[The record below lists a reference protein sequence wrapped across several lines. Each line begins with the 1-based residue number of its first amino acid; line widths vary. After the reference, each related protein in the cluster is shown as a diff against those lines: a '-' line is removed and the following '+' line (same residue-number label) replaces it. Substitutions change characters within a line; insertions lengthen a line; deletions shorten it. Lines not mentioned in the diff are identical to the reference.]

1 MRGFFVTINIRARH
15 KRNPKT
21 VDMKKIA
28 FLFLAALLSS
38 SLMNA
43 QSKVKDRDVLG
54 EWKLHVDLQKEI
66 QDKDS
71 DLNFLEKALVG
82 AVSGILTTAMNHVDI
97 RFDFKRN
104 NEVILKIHNKDEDK
118 TETEILKWFINKQGQ
133 LEIDDLDNDHVNVQH
148 DGAWMLLD
156 KQLVA
161 VEDGK
166 VKQAVYLE
174 KM

>member
-1 MRGFFVTINIRARH
+1 
-15 KRNPKT
+15 
-21 VDMKKIA
+21 MKKIA
-28 FLFLAALLSS
+28 FLFLATLLSS

-66 QDKDS
+66 QDKDN

-82 AVSGILTTAMNHVDI
+82 AVSGIVTTAMNHVDI

-118 TETEILKWFINKQGQ
+118 TEILKWFINKQGQ
-133 LEIDDLDNDHVNVQH
+133 LEINDLDNDHINVQH

>member
-1 MRGFFVTINIRARH
+1 
-15 KRNPKT
+15 
-21 VDMKKIA
+21 MKKIA
-28 FLFLAALLSS
+28 LLCMVALLSS
-38 SLMNA
+38 SFVSA

-82 AVSGILTTAMNHVDI
+82 AVSGIVTTAMNHVDI

-104 NEVILKIHNKDEDK
+104 NEVILKIHNKDEDT
-118 TETEILKWFINKQGQ
+118 TETETLKWFINNQGQ

-161 VEDGK
+161 VEGGK
-166 VKQAVYLE
+166 IEQAVYLE
-174 KM
+174 KMR

>member
-1 MRGFFVTINIRARH
+1 
-15 KRNPKT
+15 
-21 VDMKKIA
+21 MKK
-28 FLFLAALLSS
+28 LALLCIIALLSS
-38 SLMNA
+38 SFVSA

-82 AVSGILTTAMNHVDI
+82 AVSGIVNTAMNHVDI

-104 NEVILKIHNKDEDK
+104 NEVLLKIHNKDEDT
-118 TETEILKWFINKQGQ
+118 TETETLKWFINNQGQ
-133 LEIDDLDNDHVNVQH
+133 LEVEDIDNDNVNVQH

-174 KM
+174 KMR

>member
-1 MRGFFVTINIRARH
+1 LRGFFVTINIRARH

-38 SLMNA
+38 SLMSA

-82 AVSGILTTAMNHVDI
+82 VVSGIVTTAMNHVDI

-118 TETEILKWFINKQGQ
+118 TEIEILKWFINKQGQ

-166 VKQAVYLE
+166 VKQAVYLK

>member
-15 KRNPKT
+15 KRSPKT

-66 QDKDS
+66 QDKDN

-82 AVSGILTTAMNHVDI
+82 AVSGIVTTAMNHVDI

-118 TETEILKWFINKQGQ
+118 TEILKWFINKQGQ
-133 LEIDDLDNDHVNVQH
+133 LEINDLDNDHVNVQH

>member
-1 MRGFFVTINIRARH
+1 
-15 KRNPKT
+15 
-21 VDMKKIA
+21 MKKIA

-82 AVSGILTTAMNHVDI
+82 AVSGIVTTAMNHVDI

-118 TETEILKWFINKQGQ
+118 TETEILKWFINKQG
-133 LEIDDLDNDHVNVQH
+133 
-148 DGAWMLLD
+148 
-156 KQLVA
+156 
-161 VEDGK
+161 
-166 VKQAVYLE
+166 
-174 KM
+174 

>member
-1 MRGFFVTINIRARH
+1 
-15 KRNPKT
+15 
-21 VDMKKIA
+21 MKKIA

-82 AVSGILTTAMNHVDI
+82 AVSGIVTTAMNHVDI

-148 DGAWMLLD
+148 DGAWMLLE

-161 VEDGK
+161 VEYGK

>member
-1 MRGFFVTINIRARH
+1 
-15 KRNPKT
+15 
-21 VDMKKIA
+21 VDVKKIA

-82 AVSGILTTAMNHVDI
+82 AVSGIVTTAMNHVDI

-104 NEVILKIHNKDEDK
+104 NEVILKIYNKDEDK

>member
-43 QSKVKDRDVLG
+43 QSKVKNRDVLG

-82 AVSGILTTAMNHVDI
+82 AVSGIVTTAMNHVDI

>member
-1 MRGFFVTINIRARH
+1 LRGFFVTINIRARH

-43 QSKVKDRDVLG
+43 QSKVKDRVVLG
-54 EWKLHVDLQKEI
+54 EWKLHVVLQKEI
-66 QDKDS
+66 QNKDS

-82 AVSGILTTAMNHVDI
+82 AVSGIVTTAMNHVDI

-161 VEDGK
+161 VEYGK
-166 VKQAVYLE
+166 VKQAMYLE

>member
-38 SLMNA
+38 SLMSA

-82 AVSGILTTAMNHVDI
+82 VVSGIVTTAMNHVDI

-118 TETEILKWFINKQGQ
+118 TEIEILKWFINKQGQ

-166 VKQAVYLE
+166 VKQAVYLK

>member
-1 MRGFFVTINIRARH
+1 
-15 KRNPKT
+15 
-21 VDMKKIA
+21 MKK
-28 FLFLAALLSS
+28 LALLCIIALLSS
-38 SLMNA
+38 SFVSA

-82 AVSGILTTAMNHVDI
+82 AVSGIVTTAMNHVDI

-104 NEVILKIHNKDEDK
+104 NEVLLKIHNKDENTSE
-118 TETEILKWFINKQGQ
+118 TETLKWFINNKGQ
-133 LEIDDLDNDHVNVQH
+133 LEIEDIDNDHVNVQH

-166 VKQAVYLE
+166 IKQAVYLE
-174 KM
+174 KMR

>member
-1 MRGFFVTINIRARH
+1 
-15 KRNPKT
+15 
-21 VDMKKIA
+21 MKKIA

-43 QSKVKDRDVLG
+43 QSKVKDRDVHG

-82 AVSGILTTAMNHVDI
+82 AVSGIVTTAMNHVDI
-97 RFDFKRN
+97 RFDLKRN

-161 VEDGK
+161 VEYGK

>member
-43 QSKVKDRDVLG
+43 KSKVKDRDVLG

-82 AVSGILTTAMNHVDI
+82 AVSGIVTTAMNHVDI
-97 RFDFKRN
+97 RFDLKRN

-161 VEDGK
+161 VEYGK

>member
-1 MRGFFVTINIRARH
+1 MRGFFVTINIQSRH

-82 AVSGILTTAMNHVDI
+82 AVSGIVTTAMNHVDI

-133 LEIDDLDNDHVNVQH
+133 LEINDLDNDHVNVQH

>member
-1 MRGFFVTINIRARH
+1 
-15 KRNPKT
+15 
-21 VDMKKIA
+21 MKK
-28 FLFLAALLSS
+28 LALLCIIALLSS
-38 SLMNA
+38 SFVSA
-43 QSKVKDRDVLG
+43 QSKVKDRNVLG

-82 AVSGILTTAMNHVDI
+82 AVSGIVTTAMNHVDI

-104 NEVILKIHNKDEDK
+104 NEVLLKIHNKDEDT
-118 TETEILKWFINKQGQ
+118 TETETLKWFINNQGQ
-133 LEIDDLDNDHVNVQH
+133 LEIEDINNDHVNVQH

-161 VEDGK
+161 VEYGK

>member
-1 MRGFFVTINIRARH
+1 
-15 KRNPKT
+15 
-21 VDMKKIA
+21 MKK
-28 FLFLAALLSS
+28 LALLCIIALLSS
-38 SLMNA
+38 SFVSA

-82 AVSGILTTAMNHVDI
+82 AVSGIVTTAMNHVDI

-104 NEVILKIHNKDEDK
+104 NEVLLKIHNKDEDT
-118 TETEILKWFINKQGQ
+118 TETETLKWFINNQGQ
-133 LEIDDLDNDHVNVQH
+133 LEIEDIDNDHVNVQH
-148 DGAWMLLD
+148 DGTWMLLD

-166 VKQAVYLE
+166 IKQAVYLE
-174 KM
+174 KMR

>member
-82 AVSGILTTAMNHVDI
+82 AVSGIVTTAMNHVDI

-104 NEVILKIHNKDEDK
+104 NEVILKIYNKDEDK
-118 TETEILKWFINKQGQ
+118 TEIEILKWFINKQGQ

-166 VKQAVYLE
+166 VKQAVYLK

>member
-1 MRGFFVTINIRARH
+1 MRGFFVTINIQPRQ

-82 AVSGILTTAMNHVDI
+82 AVSGIVTTAMNHVDI

>member
-15 KRNPKT
+15 KRNPKAL
-21 VDMKKIA
+21 DMKKIA

-66 QDKDS
+66 QDKDN

-82 AVSGILTTAMNHVDI
+82 AVSGIVTTAMNHVDI

-118 TETEILKWFINKQGQ
+118 TEILKWFINKQGQ
-133 LEIDDLDNDHVNVQH
+133 LEINDLDNDHINVQH

>member
-1 MRGFFVTINIRARH
+1 LRGFFVTINIRARH

-82 AVSGILTTAMNHVDI
+82 AVSGIVTTAMNHVDI

-161 VEDGK
+161 VEYGK

>member
-28 FLFLAALLSS
+28 FLFLAALLSN

-82 AVSGILTTAMNHVDI
+82 AVSGIVTTAMNHVDI

>member
-1 MRGFFVTINIRARH
+1 
-15 KRNPKT
+15 
-21 VDMKKIA
+21 MKKIV
-28 FLFLAALLSS
+28 LLCMVALLSS
-38 SLMNA
+38 SFVNA
-43 QSKVKDRDVLG
+43 QSKVKDRDVFG
-54 EWKLHVDLQKEI
+54 EWKLHIDLQKEI

-82 AVSGILTTAMNHVDI
+82 AVSGIVTTAMNHVDI

-104 NEVILKIHNKDEDK
+104 NEVLLKIHNKDEDT
-118 TETEILKWFINKQGQ
+118 TETETLKWFINNQGQ
-133 LEIDDLDNDHVNVQH
+133 LEIDDIDNDNVNVQH
-148 DGAWMLLD
+148 DGAWMILD

-174 KM
+174 KMK

>member
-1 MRGFFVTINIRARH
+1 
-15 KRNPKT
+15 
-21 VDMKKIA
+21 MKK
-28 FLFLAALLSS
+28 LALLCIIALLSS
-38 SLMNA
+38 SFVSA

-82 AVSGILTTAMNHVDI
+82 AVSGIVTTAMNHVDI

-104 NEVILKIHNKDEDK
+104 NEVLLKIHNKDEDT
-118 TETEILKWFINKQGQ
+118 TETETLKWFINNQG
-133 LEIDDLDNDHVNVQH
+133 LMEIEDIDNDHVNVQH

-166 VKQAVYLE
+166 IKQAVYLE
-174 KM
+174 KMR

>member
-1 MRGFFVTINIRARH
+1 
-15 KRNPKT
+15 
-21 VDMKKIA
+21 MKKIA

-82 AVSGILTTAMNHVDI
+82 AVSGIVTTAMNHVDI

-161 VEDGK
+161 VEYGK

>member
-28 FLFLAALLSS
+28 FLFLVALLSS

-82 AVSGILTTAMNHVDI
+82 AVSGIVTTAMNHVDI

-161 VEDGK
+161 EEDGK

>member
-15 KRNPKT
+15 KRSPKT

-82 AVSGILTTAMNHVDI
+82 AVSGIVTTAMNHVDI

-161 VEDGK
+161 VEYGK
-166 VKQAVYLE
+166 VKQAMYLE

>member
-1 MRGFFVTINIRARH
+1 MRGFFVTINIQSRH

-82 AVSGILTTAMNHVDI
+82 AVSGIVTTAMNHVDI

-133 LEIDDLDNDHVNVQH
+133 LEINDLDNDHINVQH

>member
-1 MRGFFVTINIRARH
+1 
-15 KRNPKT
+15 
-21 VDMKKIA
+21 MKKIA
-28 FLFLAALLSS
+28 LLCMVALLSS
-38 SLMNA
+38 SFVSA

-71 DLNFLEKALVG
+71 GLNFLEKALVG
-82 AVSGILTTAMNHVDI
+82 AVSGIVTTAMNHVDI

-104 NEVILKIHNKDEDK
+104 NEVLLKIHNKDEDT
-118 TETEILKWFINKQGQ
+118 TETETLKWFINNQGQ
-133 LEIDDLDNDHVNVQH
+133 LEIEDMDNDHVNVQH

-174 KM
+174 KIR

>member
-1 MRGFFVTINIRARH
+1 
-15 KRNPKT
+15 
-21 VDMKKIA
+21 MKKIA
-28 FLFLAALLSS
+28 LLCMVALLSS
-38 SLMNA
+38 SFLNA

-54 EWKLHVDLQKEI
+54 EWKLRVDLQKEI

-82 AVSGILTTAMNHVDI
+82 AVSGIVTTAMNHVDI

-104 NEVILKIHNKDEDK
+104 NEVLLKIHNKEENT
-118 TETEILKWFINKQGQ
+118 TETEALKWFINNQGQ
-133 LEIDDLDNDHVNVQH
+133 LEIEDIDNDNVNVQH
-148 DGAWMLLD
+148 DGAWMLLG

-174 KM
+174 KMK

>member
-1 MRGFFVTINIRARH
+1 LRGFFVTINIQSRH

-82 AVSGILTTAMNHVDI
+82 AVSGIVTTAMNHVDI

>member
-82 AVSGILTTAMNHVDI
+82 AVSGIVTTAMNHVDI

-118 TETEILKWFINKQGQ
+118 TETEILKWFINKQRQ

>member
-1 MRGFFVTINIRARH
+1 
-15 KRNPKT
+15 
-21 VDMKKIA
+21 MKKIA

-82 AVSGILTTAMNHVDI
+82 AVSGIVTTAMNHVDI

-118 TETEILKWFINKQGQ
+118 TEILKWFINKQGQ

-161 VEDGK
+161 VEYGK

>member
-1 MRGFFVTINIRARH
+1 
-15 KRNPKT
+15 
-21 VDMKKIA
+21 MKKIV
-28 FLFLAALLSS
+28 LLCMVALLSS
-38 SLMNA
+38 SFVNA

-54 EWKLHVDLQKEI
+54 EWKLHIDLQKEI

-82 AVSGILTTAMNHVDI
+82 AVSGIVTTAMNHVDI

-104 NEVILKIHNKDEDK
+104 NEVLLKIHNKEEDT
-118 TETEILKWFINKQGQ
+118 TETETLKWFINNQGQ
-133 LEIDDLDNDHVNVQH
+133 LEIDDIDNDRVNVQH
-148 DGAWMLLD
+148 DGAWMILD

-174 KM
+174 KMR

>member
-1 MRGFFVTINIRARH
+1 
-15 KRNPKT
+15 
-21 VDMKKIA
+21 MKKIA

-82 AVSGILTTAMNHVDI
+82 AVSGIVTTAMNHVDI
-97 RFDFKRN
+97 RFDFKGN

-161 VEDGK
+161 VEYGK

>member
-21 VDMKKIA
+21 VDVKKIA

-82 AVSGILTTAMNHVDI
+82 AVSGIVTTAMNHVDI

-104 NEVILKIHNKDEDK
+104 NEVILKIHNKDDDK

>member
-1 MRGFFVTINIRARH
+1 LRGFFVTINIQSRH

-82 AVSGILTTAMNHVDI
+82 AVSGIVTTAMNHVDI

-104 NEVILKIHNKDEDK
+104 NEVILKIYNKDEDK

>member
-15 KRNPKT
+15 KRSPKT

-66 QDKDS
+66 QDKDN

-82 AVSGILTTAMNHVDI
+82 AVSGIVTTAMNHVDI

>member
-82 AVSGILTTAMNHVDI
+82 AVSGIVTTAMNHVDI

-118 TETEILKWFINKQGQ
+118 TEILKWFINKQGQ

-161 VEDGK
+161 VEYGK

>member
-21 VDMKKIA
+21 SDMKKIA

-82 AVSGILTTAMNHVDI
+82 AVFGIVTTAMNHVDI